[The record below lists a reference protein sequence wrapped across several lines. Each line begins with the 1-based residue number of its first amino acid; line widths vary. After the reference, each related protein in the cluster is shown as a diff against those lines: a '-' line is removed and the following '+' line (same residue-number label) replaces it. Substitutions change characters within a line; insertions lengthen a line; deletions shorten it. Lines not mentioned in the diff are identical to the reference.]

1 MSDLNSKDGVLQFP
15 TPKKESIELSTCKEC
30 GEDVNVLYLHS
41 ECHPD
46 SPTWTRVELAEDGE
60 LARIIVECAECEKHI
75 FTYEINDQ
83 N

>member
-15 TPKKESIELSTCKEC
+15 NPKKELIEFSACTEC
-30 GEDVNVLYLHS
+30 GGDVGVRYLHS

-46 SPTWTRVELAEDGE
+46 SPTWVRIEAEDGE

-83 N
+83 T